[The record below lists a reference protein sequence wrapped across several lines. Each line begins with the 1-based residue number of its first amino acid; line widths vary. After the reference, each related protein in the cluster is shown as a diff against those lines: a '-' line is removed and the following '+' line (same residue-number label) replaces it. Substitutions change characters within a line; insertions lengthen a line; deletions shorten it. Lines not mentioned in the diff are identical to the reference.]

1 MADVYMLLG
10 KYGLL
15 QYLNEYIESGL
26 FSTKFAWKI
35 IIDKTVSLQA
45 KFDVAQRLL
54 CSDEYNLLENVI
66 RPGNCSPLKDIAR
79 ADPNLLTTCQ
89 TILNSIGLL
98 TSCPF
103 SQNCSLSN
111 FIVDNITVNSMCFCT
126 TNDGQRT
133 RLWERVFNRI
143 GIFRFTAFMSIS
155 AFGQT
160 ASLLKLS
167 SKNENERFS
176 NFSITM
182 AAFQLLKVE
191 VY

>member
-66 RPGNCSPLKDIAR
+66 RPGNCSPL
-79 ADPNLLTTCQ
+79 
-89 TILNSIGLL
+89 
-98 TSCPF
+98 
-103 SQNCSLSN
+103 
-111 FIVDNITVNSMCFCT
+111 
-126 TNDGQRT
+126 
-133 RLWERVFNRI
+133 
-143 GIFRFTAFMSIS
+143 
-155 AFGQT
+155 
-160 ASLLKLS
+160 
-167 SKNENERFS
+167 
-176 NFSITM
+176 
-182 AAFQLLKVE
+182 
-191 VY
+191 